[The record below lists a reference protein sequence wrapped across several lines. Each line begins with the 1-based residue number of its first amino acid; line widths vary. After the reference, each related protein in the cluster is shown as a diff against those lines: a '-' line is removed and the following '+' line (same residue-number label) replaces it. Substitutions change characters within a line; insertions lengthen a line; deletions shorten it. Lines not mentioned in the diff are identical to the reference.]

1 MPRYVVTIESRRR
14 ARELGAFSDHIDAQR
29 ALAEALEAAP
39 ASPRRTIHGRVTD
52 SQTGDAITHGRAW
65 NGWVGFI

>member
-29 ALAEALEAAP
+29 APAEALEAAP

-52 SQTGDAITHGRAW
+52 IETGDVITHGRAW